1 MTRPMQLYRQI
12 EQRFRSNPAVIKI
25 ILVGS
30 LVCIAFV
37 LRLWGLDNGLPFAQ
51 MPDESADITTSL
63 QIASGKQPTYLYHRV
78 GWPIFQLPVHALH
91 FVVKAV
97 TTPGF
102 GLRDFQ
108 DHFFRNRWAFIY
120 SARLLVAL
128 LSSLSIIFA
137 FGLGRV
143 LCDDDRGG
151 YVMALLFCG
160 HAWFN
165 YITHTALPDGFAFS
179 WIIVALFAS
188 AMIAK
193 TGQRWAYLLAGAS
206 VAVVTLARLQAFT
219 IFIPIGLA
227 HIIFWFRSRERTLAL
242 LLTRWIWSFSAFI
255 VVQILLNPFIL
266 LNFPGVVADVQSI
279 TSQYNSDSLTSS
291 IQYALQNFPFPII
304 LARPYVLAAAVIGLG
319 CAIVRRNWAV
329 LSIATFGIIFATTII
344 GRRYPTPNFFLP
356 FAAPS
361 LALAGFGLANLVAS
375 PQRAVRLFGFGA
387 LSLILTLGFTE
398 SIQVSQILA
407 RPNTRIAAYIWIS
420 QNIKAGARILIG
432 EPVAYSVPLFRTEES
447 IRRMTTDTPVSI
459 SPSMEWQLTAPPIK
473 EPAFNLYGYEY
484 QTQITDERSLINF
497 VKTHNIEYIIEADY
511 CAGGYSFSS
520 GSSIEFPVIPTDY
533 RKGLTLE
540 AVFSPFAQPDC
551 AEHVPERLHL
561 QRMNLNIW
569 NSVGPV
575 IRIYRVQQN

>member
-1 MTRPMQLYRQI
+1 MMHRI
-12 EQRFRSNPAVIKI
+12 EQHLRSSATVLKI
-25 ILVGS
+25 IAIGS

-78 GWPIFQLPVHALH
+78 GWPVFQLPMHALH
-91 FVVKAV
+91 FAVKAA

-102 GLRDFQ
+102 GLSDFQ
-108 DHFFRNRWAFIY
+108 DHFYRNRWTFIY

-128 LSSLSIIFA
+128 VSSLSIVFA
-137 FGLGRV
+137 FGLGRA

-219 IFIPIGLA
+219 IFIPVGLA
-227 HIIFWFRSRERTLAL
+227 HIIFWFQTRERTRIL
-242 LLTRWIWSFSAFI
+242 LFTRWLWSFGAFI
-255 VVQILLNPFIL
+255 VVQIFLNPFIV
-266 LNFPGVVADVQSI
+266 LNFSGTVADVQSI
-279 TSQYNSDSLTSS
+279 TSQYSSDSLTSS

-304 LARPYVLAAAVIGLG
+304 LARPYILAAAVIGLG
-319 CAIVRRNWAV
+319 YAMVRRNWTA
-329 LSIATFGIIFATTII
+329 LSIALFGIVFGASII

-356 FAAPS
+356 FAAS
-361 LALAGFGLANLVAS
+361 ALALAGFGLANLVAS
-375 PQRAVRLFGFGA
+375 HQKVMKLFGFGA
-387 LSLILTLGFTE
+387 LIVIVGISFTE
-398 SIQVSQILA
+398 SGQVSQILA
-407 RPNTRIAAYIWIS
+407 HPNTRMAAYSWIT
-420 QNIKAGARILIG
+420 QNIKTGSRILIG
-432 EPVAYSVPLFRTEES
+432 EPIVYSVPLFRTKES
-447 IRRMTTDTPVSI
+447 IRRMAADTPVSI

-473 EPAFNLYGYEY
+473 EPPFNLYAYEY
-484 QTQITDERSLINF
+484 QSQITDERALTSF
-497 VKTHNIEYIIEADY
+497 VKKHNIEYIVEADY

-520 GSSIEFPVIPTDY
+520 GSSIEFPVIPVEY
-533 RKGLTLE
+533 RKELILE
-540 AVFSPFAQPDC
+540 TVFSPFAQPDC

-561 QRMNLNIW
+561 QRMNLSIW

-575 IRIYRVQQN
+575 IRIYRVPQN